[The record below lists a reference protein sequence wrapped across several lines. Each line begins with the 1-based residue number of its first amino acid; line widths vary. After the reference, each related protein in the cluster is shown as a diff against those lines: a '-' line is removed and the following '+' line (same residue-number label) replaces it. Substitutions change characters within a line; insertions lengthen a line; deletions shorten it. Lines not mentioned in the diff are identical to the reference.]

1 MTKFCFFNYKDIPKI
16 NFDEINEMNEE
27 ILLHSPDSET
37 FLISWNK
44 NTPTFIYN
52 FDYDYL
58 ILEYEE
64 SLQFITNNNWKVF
77 N

>member
-27 ILLHSPDSET
+27 ILLRSPDSET

-44 NTPTFIYN
+44 TTPTFIEN
-52 FDYDYL
+52 FEYDYV
-58 ILEYEE
+58 ILEYKE
-64 SLQFITNNNWKVF
+64 SLEYITNNNWKVF